1 MIIEKL
7 YLGNFRVYSG
17 NHEIDLKPVGL
28 SGEKPIILFDG
39 LNGAGKTTIL
49 TAVRLALYGKRTL
62 GDKVDNETYH
72 RYLADSMHKS
82 RTNAVPPKSAYV
94 RLTFSD
100 SKAGKLHEYDVV
112 RSWFV
117 DTSGVVSEKLQITR
131 DGEVLKSLTYEQ
143 AQSFLNDLI
152 PIGIADLFFF
162 DGEKIAELAESNGN
176 AALANAIERL
186 LGLDLVSRLRADLG
200 IYIRN
205 HTKGRLPDAIRKE
218 AEQLESDYQRYYA
231 NYEIER
237 DAKEALE
244 DQLHNLKADIA
255 HKERKIEAH
264 GGAWYE
270 NRSAEQ
276 ERMERLLAEQHSIR
290 ARIRTLKGSLYPIAL
305 APTALGKL
313 LEQLDKESRYRKQLI
328 THKAAKRQANAL
340 RKELASALTG
350 KEQLLDT
357 AISKAFGKS
366 LDDPKKVELIHDLS
380 DSEIERLR
388 HQITVEAPKQKKEVD
403 ALEERLE
410 RLRHELSECATNLE
424 RAPDE
429 QRIKPLYAALHEAQL
444 AQGRLYSRIE
454 EKRENAKRELRAA
467 MDCLRKLR
475 KLEAEHQSQSD
486 NAHAVGMANSIRD
499 MLTSYTEQAKI
510 SKVKELEHAFGE
522 SFKRLSRKSYEH
534 ITPRINPQTFAVNL
548 QHTDGKTLDRNQ
560 LSAGEKQIY
569 ATAMLEALGKCSGKR
584 LPIIIDT
591 PLGRLDSEHRQ
602 RIIDHYFPSAS
613 HQVVLL
619 STDTEIKLSKKH
631 SQPFSYAISKKYE
644 IIYNPATASTT
655 LQEGYFDNAY

>member
-1 MIIEKL
+1 MIL
-7 YLGNFRVYSG
+7 NTLQLGNFRVYSG
-17 NHEIDLKPVGL
+17 NHEIDLRPNGL
-28 SGEKPIILFDG
+28 SGEKPIILFGG
-39 LNGAGKTTIL
+39 LNGAGKTSIL
-49 TAVRLALYGKRTL
+49 TAVRLALYGRRTL
-62 GDKVDNETYH
+62 GNKVGNDTYH
-72 RYLADSMHKS
+72 RYLADSIHKPS
-82 RTNAVPPKSAYV
+82 GNETPHRRAYV
-94 RLTFSD
+94 RLKFSD
-100 SKAGKLHEYDVV
+100 SKGGYPHDYDVV

-131 DGEVLKSLTYEQ
+131 DDEVLKSLTYEQ

-186 LGLDLVSRLRADLG
+186 LGLDLVSKLRADLSV
-200 IYIRN
+200 YIRN
-205 HTKGRLPDAIRKE
+205 HAKGRLPDAIRKE
-218 AEQLESDYQRYYA
+218 AEQLESDYQRYYT
-231 NYEIER
+231 NYQIER

-255 HKERKIEAH
+255 QQEQKIEAH

-276 ERMERLLAEQHSIR
+276 ERMERLLAEQHSLK
-290 ARIRTLKGSLYPIAL
+290 ARIRTLKGSLYPVAL

-313 LEQLDKESRYRKQLI
+313 LEQLDKESDYRKQLI

-340 RKELASALTG
+340 RKELASALAG
-350 KEQLLDT
+350 KEQQLDE
-357 AISKAFGKS
+357 AIAKAFGKN
-366 LDDPKKVELIHDLS
+366 LVEPEKIELIHDLS

-388 HQITVEAPKQKKEVD
+388 HQITVEAPRQKQEVD
-403 ALEERLE
+403 TLEEKLE

-429 QRIKPLYAALHEAQL
+429 QRIKPLYAKLHEAQL
-444 AQGRLYSRIE
+444 SQGRLHSLIE

-486 NAHAVGMANSIRD
+486 NAHAIEMANNVRD
-499 MLTSYTEQAKI
+499 MLSSYIEKAKI

-534 ITPRINPQTFAVNL
+534 ITPRIDPQTFAVNL
-548 QHTDGKTLDRNQ
+548 EYADGRTLDRNQ

-602 RIIDHYFPSAS
+602 RIIDHYFPTAS

-619 STDTEIKLSKKH
+619 STDTEIALGSNH
-631 SQPFSYAISKKYE
+631 SRHFNEAISKAYE
-644 IIYNPATASTT
+644 MIYNPETGSTT
-655 LQEGYFDNAY
+655 LQEGYFDYAS